1 MMEFSSFNIDQVKS
15 NLIQPIQINV
25 ESADIKES
33 IPSST
38 LTADILD
45 EIVSKTPTVASNIER
60 LDAAMDYIG
69 RVSAAVAS
77 VREAVKL
84 AKATLSSDDMLQLR
98 ERYAHAHL
106 CSGNEV
112 DKGCVIDVTNVI
124 TTYTESRVINTKKFN
139 DDDFDK
145 FKKMRTKDFEDTLRQ
160 KQNVKEQKE
169 VTHIGDAV
177 DSCALFLACEK
188 ELDAALCRVETL
200 FKKQVIDT
208 VTREVRQAKT
218 GVLFSMFSEH
228 SMAGME
234 HIM

>member
-1 MMEFSSFNIDQVKS
+1 MDFSSFNIEQVKS
-15 NLIQPIQINV
+15 NLIQPIQIKV
-25 ESADIKES
+25 EPADIKEPS
-33 IPSST
+33 PTPSST

-124 TTYTESRVINTKKFN
+124 TTYTEPRSITKKFN

-169 VTHIGDAV
+169 VTHIAV
-177 DSCALFLACEK
+177 HSFYLARK
-188 ELDAALCRVETL
+188 N
-200 FKKQVIDT
+200 
-208 VTREVRQAKT
+208 
-218 GVLFSMFSEH
+218 SMQPYAMSRLYLK
-228 SMAGME
+228 SK
-234 HIM
+234 

>member
-1 MMEFSSFNIDQVKS
+1 MDFSSFNTEQVKS

-25 ESADIKES
+25 ESDDIKES
-33 IPSST
+33 TPTPSSI

-124 TTYTESRVINTKKFN
+124 TTYTEPRSITKKFN

-160 KQNVKEQKE
+160 KQNVKEQKK

-177 DSCALFLACEK
+177 DSCALFLSCEK